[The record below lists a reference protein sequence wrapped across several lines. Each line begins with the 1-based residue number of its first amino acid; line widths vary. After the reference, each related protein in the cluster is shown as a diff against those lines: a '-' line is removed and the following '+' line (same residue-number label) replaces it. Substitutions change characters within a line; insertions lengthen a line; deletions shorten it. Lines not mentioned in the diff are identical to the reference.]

1 MPEKSKQAKKM
12 PSNFY
17 DMPAFV
23 EKDKKVKMQDVF
35 GVSAKKTKKKKK
47 SVKKK

>member
-1 MPEKSKQAKKM
+1 MPEKSKKPRKM

-17 DMPAFV
+17 DMPIFV
-23 EKDKKVKMQDVF
+23 EKDKKVKMKDVF
-35 GVSAKKTKKKKK
+35 GVSAPKKKNKK

>member
-1 MPEKSKQAKKM
+1 MPEKSKKPKKM

-17 DMPAFV
+17 ELPAFV
-23 EKDKKVKMQDVF
+23 EKDKKIKMKDVF
-35 GVSAKKTKKKKK
+35 GVSAPKRGNKKK

>member
-23 EKDKKVKMQDVF
+23 EKDKKVKMKDVF
-35 GVSAKKTKKKKK
+35 GVSAPKKKNKKSTKKK
-47 SVKKK
+47 